1 MPILYV
7 WRALCGA
14 QASRASARQVRERC
28 ENGSRPMSLADRL
41 SMVVTYVVFAFVGAI
56 IVGMI

>member
-1 MPILYV
+1 M
-7 WRALCGA
+7 CGA
-14 QASRASARQVRERC
+14 RFAEQASSASARQVREMR
-28 ENGSRPMSLADRL
+28 NGSGPMSLADRL

>member
-1 MPILYV
+1 M

-14 QASRASARQVRERC
+14 GVKCERTQVREMR
-28 ENGSRPMSLADRL
+28 NGSGPMSLADRL